1 MPPEKENFME
11 ERLQKLLSAAGLCS
25 RRRAEAYILEG
36 RVLVNGHPAALGDR
50 ADLARDLVTLDGQ
63 PVQPSGGNTLLML
76 YKPRGVVTTL
86 SDEKGRKTVA
96 ELVADC
102 PARVWPVGR
111 LDMDSEGL
119 LLLTDDG
126 ALTNA
131 LLHPRHGV
139 EKEYLVWVAGYEPQA
154 ERRLSAPMTLEGQPL
169 RPAKVHLKQAEED
182 RALLSVTI
190 REGKNRQIRKMCAL
204 CGLEVRRLKRIR
216 EWALR
221 LDREL
226 RPGQWRPLT
235 AQERHL
241 LEGVQ
246 MLQD

>member
-1 MPPEKENFME
+1 
-11 ERLQKLLSAAGLCS
+11 
-25 RRRAEAYILEG
+25 
-36 RVLVNGHPAALGDR
+36 
-50 ADLARDLVTLDGQ
+50 
-63 PVQPSGGNTLLML
+63 
-76 YKPRGVVTTL
+76 
-86 SDEKGRKTVA
+86 
-96 ELVADC
+96 
-102 PARVWPVGR
+102 
-111 LDMDSEGL
+111 MDSEGL

-154 ERRLSAPMTLEGQPL
+154 EKRLSAPMTLDGQPL
-169 RPAKVHLKQAEED
+169 RPAKVRLKQAEGD

-216 EWALR
+216 EGALR